1 MQAIHIDFCYSLL
14 ILTALTEVDT
24 EGQVLLQARKKS
36 TFSPIPLMFNCIP
49 AMGQD

>member
-24 EGQVLLQARKKS
+24 EGQVLLQARKIKVH
-36 TFSPIPLMFNCIP
+36 TFSYSF
-49 AMGQD
+49 DV